1 MMTADVAID
10 TNTVYKIGGFRV
22 DREIVRYIREA
33 SDISGVSFD
42 YLLAK
47 AGHESRFEA
56 NASAGSSSAEGL
68 FQFTTDTWLQQMKFH
83 GNKYG
88 YAKLASKIYRDARGR
103 YRVMTPQERDE
114 ILALRRSPR
123 ISALLAAEYAKS
135 NKKILEEQ
143 LGRQVTSA
151 DLYLA
156 HFMGPS
162 GAVALLRA
170 DKFTPSKYAADL
182 FPEAALA
189 NAPIF
194 YQGQK
199 MRTVRQVRQLIA
211 EIFQD
216 KIDRFAVLPKDLKIW
231 LDKLPHKAD
240 RKKNIVVKAP
250 VLKMDADVANNRPPF
265 PSVES
270 AARFGNVLPG
280 EGVNLDDDELLNELR
295 FKLVSAEY
303 SSGRTDAVSADF
315 IPSVRARYD
324 VAGVTRSE
332 SEINA
337 VKRPVYTAR
346 AVTYFETD
354 EYQIRSPLP
363 VMMSIRLQSASYS
376 DDKKGL

>member
-103 YRVMTPQERDE
+103 YRVRSAQERDE

-143 LGRQVTSA
+143 LGRQITSA

-156 HFMGPS
+156 HFMGPA

-170 DKFTPSKYAADL
+170 DKFTPFKYAADL

-194 YQGQK
+194 YQGRGK
-199 MRTVRQVRQLIA
+199 MRTVRQVKLLIA
-211 EIFQD
+211 DIFQD
-216 KIDRFAVLPKDLKIW
+216 KIERFAVLPKDLKIW
-231 LDKLPHKAD
+231 LDQQPHKAD
-240 RKKNIVVKAP
+240 RKKNVVVKAP
-250 VLKMDADVANNRPPF
+250 VLKLEARPEMLSATADTSRL
-265 PSVES
+265 
-270 AARFGNVLPG
+270 GNILPG
-280 EGVNLDDDELLNELR
+280 EGVNLDDEALINDLR
-295 FKLVSAEY
+295 FKLASIER
-303 SSGRTDAVSADF
+303 SSGTSDNVSADF
-315 IPSVRARYD
+315 IPAVQASYD

-332 SEINA
+332 SEINTPD
-337 VKRPVYTAR
+337 RPVYTAR

-363 VMMSIRLQSASYS
+363 VMMSVRLQQASYPQ